1 MKMESL
7 EINKL
12 NKEISDILS
21 KYLFKKNTISIR
33 RQITDDLEELLQ
45 KYEEK

>member
-12 NKEISDILS
+12 NKEISNILS

-33 RQITDDLEELLQ
+33 RQIADDLEELLQ
-45 KYEEK
+45 KYQEK

>member
-12 NKEISDILS
+12 NKEISNILT
-21 KYLFKKNTISIR
+21 KYLFEKNIISIR
-33 RQITDDLEELLQ
+33 CQIADDLEELLQ
-45 KYEEK
+45 KYQEK